1 MTDLNPDAD
10 APLDPPRSPAHRAR
24 VIAAAV
30 GAGAFVGIGVGLV
43 ATHYGDD
50 SANRQ
55 PAAVDAPASPFAGGG
70 PSGDQFGGQGGTDLD
85 GDGRVG
91 DPGDLGGT
99 DQFDGTD
106 QFGSPSDQFSTPDF
120 GGAAPAPFGGQ
131 SAPDTNS
138 GGS

>member
-1 MTDLNPDAD
+1 MTDLTPAPDT
-10 APLDPPRSPAHRAR
+10 PLDPPRPPAHRAR

-30 GAGAFVGIGVGLV
+30 GAGAFVGIGVGMV

-50 SANRQ
+50 AANRR
-55 PAAVDAPASPFAGGG
+55 PAAADGDPFRGT
-70 PSGDQFGGQGGTDLD
+70 DQIGGQDGRDLD

-91 DPGDLGGT
+91 DPGDFGDADQFGGT
-99 DQFDGTD
+99 DQFD
-106 QFGSPSDQFSTPDF
+106 SPSDQFSNPGS